1 MQKFRLTRSK
11 GRKMKKLGKIKT
23 LTIASLSAVALAA
36 PIAYAQTTS
45 TNQDTQ
51 QKTTRGEGRGHGKG
65 WGDRE
70 GRGKGEGREW
80 RGDKEGR
87 GGIRGMMFRGA
98 NLTDDQ
104 KAKMKQI
111 GQSFRERTQSLHQA
125 LRAKR
130 QELRQA
136 SEGGTFNEALATQK
150 LQESATLQ
158 AKLMGEQFRMRQEML
173 SVLTPEQKTQIEQ
186 KRADFKAKRAN
197 HNERK
202 VQ

>member
-1 MQKFRLTRSK
+1 
-11 GRKMKKLGKIKT
+11 MKKLGKIKT

-36 PIAYAQTTS
+36 PIAFAQS
-45 TNQDTQ
+45 TGTIQDTQ
-51 QKTTRGEGRGHGKG
+51 QKTTSGEGRGHGQG

-70 GRGKGEGREW
+70 GRGKGEGRGW
-80 RGDKEGR
+80 RGDGEGR
-87 GGIRGMMFRGA
+87 GDERGMMFRGV

-104 KAKMKQI
+104 KVKMKQI

-125 LRAKR
+125 LKAKR

-150 LQESATLQ
+150 LQESAGLQ
-158 AKLMGEQFRMRQEML
+158 AKLMGEQFRMRQEMQA
-173 SVLTPEQKTQIEQ
+173 VLTPEQKTQVEQ
-186 KRADFKAKRAN
+186 KRAEFKAKRAN
-197 HNERK
+197 HSERK